1 MYPHERSL
9 VSQLADKPFV
19 ILGVNSD
26 GSQEK
31 LKKTMEK
38 EDITWRSWWDGGS
51 TYGPIATRWNVQDW
65 PTLYLLDGNGVIR
78 FKNARGERLD
88 RAIEE
93 LLAEMGEEVT
103 LEHDET

>member
-9 VSQLADKPFV
+9 VSQLAGKPFV

-26 GSQEK
+26 RSQQQ
-31 LKKTMEK
+31 LKEIKEK
-38 EDITWRSWWDGGS
+38 ENITWRSWWDGGS
-51 TYGPIATRWNVQDW
+51 TSGPIATRWNVQGW

-78 FKNARGERLD
+78 FKNERGDRLD

-93 LLAEMGEEVT
+93 LLAEMGEDVT
-103 LEHDET
+103 LEHNEA

>member
-9 VSQLADKPFV
+9 VSQLAGKPFV

-31 LKKTMEK
+31 LKKTMEN

-51 TYGPIATRWNVQDW
+51 TDGPIATRWNVQDW

>member
-9 VSQLADKPFV
+9 VGQLAGKSFV

-31 LKKTMEK
+31 LKETMEK
-38 EDITWRSWWDGGS
+38 ADITWRSWWDGGS
-51 TYGPIATRWNVQDW
+51 TGGPIATRWNVRGW

-78 FKNARGERLD
+78 FKNARREQLD

-93 LLAEMGEEVT
+93 LLAEIGEEVT

>member
-9 VSQLADKPFV
+9 VSQLAGKSFV

-31 LKKTMEK
+31 LKEVMEK
-38 EDITWRSWWDGGS
+38 KDITWRSWWDGGS
-51 TYGPIATRWNVQDW
+51 TNGPIATRWNVHGW

-78 FKNARGERLD
+78 LKNAHDERLD
-88 RAIEE
+88 HAIEE
-93 LLAEMGEEVT
+93 LLSEMGEEVT